1 MIKNILKNSLITLS
15 LLSTP
20 ALADYSF
27 ESEVNYDVQI
37 EKIRFQAL
45 LRIGQTVTVGELLEF
60 TNGPR
65 VTYDEVPDG
74 NMRSLL
80 KKMKRG
86 VKDEDV
92 AHYFWDFFQQN
103 EIIALTPDEFKTFL
117 ESNEGEEFIEKFDD
131 FIKTDDDD
139 LTAEIIYSSLIRS
152 YDCAETCSLSLV
164 DVITNI
170 EGTRKITAYLM
181 KIKSEQE
188 FYESMIKNL
197 KIEAESYIEN
207 K

>member
-1 MIKNILKNSLITLS
+1 MIKNILKNSLIALS

-92 AHYFWDFFQQN
+92 AHYFWDFFHRCDQASS
-103 EIIALTPDEFKTFL
+103 ALQSRQCFSRSPRV
-117 ESNEGEEFIEKFDD
+117 
-131 FIKTDDDD
+131 
-139 LTAEIIYSSLIRS
+139 SSSRRCMRYNQLRQRPS
-152 YDCAETCSLSLV
+152 TSHSLFTGSQRV
-164 DVITNI
+164 FNRV
-170 EGTRKITAYLM
+170 
-181 KIKSEQE
+181 
-188 FYESMIKNL
+188 
-197 KIEAESYIEN
+197 
-207 K
+207 